1 MKKNPLDGDNKSYFL
16 NLVMQLR
23 KVCNHPYLFDG
34 VEEDEAGDLGDHLIQ
49 VNLSKDFRKDAH
61 PRQTSESF
69 VQRH

>member
-34 VEEDEAGDLGDHLIQ
+34 VEEDEAGDLGDHLI
-49 VNLSKDFRKDAH
+49 
-61 PRQTSESF
+61 
-69 VQRH
+69 